1 MKCPNCFC
9 AIAESVKTCPCC
21 GYVIENLYAED
32 AERQNTPAASNT
44 NQVCVYPTSDEHAEN
59 KKKSRKD
66 RLKTNIIIILLAI
79 DILLNL
85 LDLILK

>member
-9 AIAESVKTCPCC
+9 AISESVKTCPCC
-21 GYVIENLYAED
+21 GYVIENLYADEGD
-32 AERQNTPAASNT
+32 QQNSSSAANT
-44 NQVCVYPTSDEHAEN
+44 NQVCVYPPVEEHFDS

-66 RLKTNIIIILLAI
+66 KLKLNIIIILLAI